1 MKSPRSDEQRLRDIL
16 DAIETIQRHS
26 WTNHELFNTDEV
38 LRWFFRA
45 QVQIVGE
52 AIYKLSES
60 FRKTHPQVPWR
71 AVIGMRHILVHEYF
85 DVEWEILWRVLQT
98 RIPPLKADIETILNE
113 IDRHDCGD
121 V

>member
-1 MKSPRSDEQRLRDIL
+1 MKSPRSDEQRLQDIL
-16 DAIETIQRHS
+16 DAIEAIQRHG
-26 WTNHELFNTDEV
+26 WTDHELFLRDEV

-60 FRKTHPQVPWR
+60 FRKTHPHVPWR
-71 AVIGMRHILVHEYF
+71 AVIGMRHILVHDYF

-98 RIPPLKADIETILNE
+98 RIQPLKADIEAILRDLQNHE
-113 IDRHDCGD
+113 TAGD
-121 V
+121 

>member
-1 MKSPRSDEQRLRDIL
+1 MKSPRSDEDRLRDIL
-16 DAIETIQRHS
+16 DAIDAIHRHS
-26 WTNHELFNTDEV
+26 WNDQELFNRDEV

-60 FRKTHPQVPWR
+60 FRKAHPQVPWR
-71 AVIGMRHILVHEYF
+71 AVIGMRHILVHDYF

-98 RIPPLKADIETILNE
+98 RIPPLKADIDAILN
-113 IDRHDCGD
+113 DMDHHDSGD